1 MARGYKVDRWDFGG
15 EGGRRGTYSTLTP
28 NMLSAAPVQTLDA
41 ASFHGDDVFSGGG
54 VDYSRAA
61 ALAEEAV

>member
-1 MARGYKVDRWDFGG
+1 MGFWEGRG
-15 EGGRRGTYSTLTP
+15 EGGGTYSTLTP